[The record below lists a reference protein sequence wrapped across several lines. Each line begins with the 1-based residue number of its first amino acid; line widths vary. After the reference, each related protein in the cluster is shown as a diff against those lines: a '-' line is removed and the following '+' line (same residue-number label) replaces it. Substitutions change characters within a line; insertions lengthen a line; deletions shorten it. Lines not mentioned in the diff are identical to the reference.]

1 MPGFGRYAVYIL
13 TSRKYGP
20 LYTGVTGNLINRLVV
35 HREELLEGFT
45 ARYHLHQL
53 VYFELYD
60 DPSDAI
66 LREKRIKKWRRDWKI
81 ALIEKENPEWDD
93 LFDKV
98 IG

>member
-1 MPGFGRYAVYIL
+1 MPGFGRYAVYL
-13 TSRKYGP
+13 LSSRKYGP

-45 ARYHLHQL
+45 SHYHLHRL
-53 VYFELYD
+53 VYFELYE

-81 ALIEKENPEWDD
+81 ALIEKENPEWED
-93 LFDKV
+93 LFERV